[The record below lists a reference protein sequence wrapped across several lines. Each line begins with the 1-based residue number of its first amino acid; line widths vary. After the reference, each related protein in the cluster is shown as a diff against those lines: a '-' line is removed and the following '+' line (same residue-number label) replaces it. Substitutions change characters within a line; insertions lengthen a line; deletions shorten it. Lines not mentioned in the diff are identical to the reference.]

1 MNRAREDCDSD
12 LSRAK
17 REKEKIKQQLDE
29 VADEVT
35 RLNEEY
41 EATKTESRDVQLTIG
56 TTQIEIKNVD
66 KEIFRLQQDIKI
78 KMAELDHS
86 SDNDNKL
93 TKGTTLNDTQDT
105 VMQATNVENFLQIED
120 ETDMSFDQKMKDGG
134 WRTSGNY
141 HAEGQERRDTYGQ
154 IQQRRMICN
163 TSGGSD
169 F

>member
-66 KEIFRLQQDIKI
+66 KEIFRLQQEIKI

-86 SDNDNKL
+86 SDDDNKL
-93 TKGTTLNDTQDT
+93 SKGTTLNDTQDT

-141 HAEGQERRDTYGQ
+141 QAEGQERRDTYGQ
-154 IQQRRMICN
+154 IQQRRMMSN
-163 TSGGSD
+163 TSGGSE